1 MSAGRSQV
9 ALEVVAEILLTAEKI
24 LCVAAYAVLRS
35 LGTVDRML
43 HIDYAHCGSAYHQ
56 ACDVLA
62 AAVVLSK

>member
-9 ALEVVAEILLTAEKI
+9 ALEMVAEILLAAEKI
-24 LCVAAYAVLRS
+24 LRVAAYAVLRS
-35 LGTVDRML
+35 LGTVDRVL
-43 HIDYAHCGSAYHQ
+43 HVDYAHRGSAYHQ